1 MSYCSTI
8 WYKIYI
14 IKIFK
19 VKIHDKI
26 LPHILY
32 VLRVYDLFPMLMQKK
47 KTKECKSFKCQ
58 IANNVVLRLTR
69 AWLLSFLIFGI
80 CLVLWTKICD
90 GLSFIFEY
98 RSSFFFTIEE
108 KQSLPFSNYSIV
120 LRTFHCM
127 IQSKYWEYWVFF
139 VSLYQCRYSF
149 FPFFAKWLLHQI
161 ITISDSLSSTFL
173 SFF

>member
-1 MSYCSTI
+1 M

-19 VKIHDKI
+19 VKIHDKM

-98 RSSFFFTIEE
+98 RSSFFFLQLNKSKVYHYLT
-108 KQSLPFSNYSIV
+108 IV
-120 LRTFHCM
+120 LSFVLS
-127 IQSKYWEYWVFF
+127 IAWYNQSTESTEYFSFLYINADRVF
-139 VSLYQCRYSF
+139 S
-149 FPFFAKWLLHQI
+149 PFLQ
-161 ITISDSLSSTFL
+161 SDCYIK
-173 SFF
+173 